1 MVSCAL
7 WVAVVVM
14 DFLLHGETFR
24 VMEKTLTNSGPFMES
39 TGKHSIYTLKAVFA
53 RANSG

>member
-39 TGKHSIYTLKAVFA
+39 TGKHSIYTLKAVIA